1 MQPGRSDHISEEDLE
16 SYSMNRLP
24 EERMAA
30 VEEHLLVCPECQ
42 DRLEETD
49 SYIRA
54 IRSAAVRSGGRDVP
68 FRRPRS
74 WRVAWVAA
82 ASAALL
88 VAVVAT
94 RAPREAPA
102 PVAVVLEAVRG
113 PMTAHAAAPS
123 GHPLVFSMDLTD
135 LPEHAAYRV
144 AVVDEHGRR
153 VWDGAAAVRDGRLAV
168 TMPKHLSPGRYYVRL
183 YSPAAELLRE
193 YGVETAPR

>member
-74 WRVAWVAA
+74 W
-82 ASAALL
+82 
-88 VAVVAT
+88 
-94 RAPREAPA
+94 REAPA